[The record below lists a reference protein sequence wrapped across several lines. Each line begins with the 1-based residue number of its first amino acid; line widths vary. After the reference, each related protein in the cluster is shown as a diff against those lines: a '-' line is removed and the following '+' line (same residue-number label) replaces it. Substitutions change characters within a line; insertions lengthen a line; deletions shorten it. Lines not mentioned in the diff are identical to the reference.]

1 MKQLEKKENVVKGS
15 KRSIRYCPDFK
26 VRAVKKINKEKGQIK
41 FF

>member
-26 VRAVKKINKEKGQIK
+26 VRAVKKNQQGKGPNQI
-41 FF
+41 F